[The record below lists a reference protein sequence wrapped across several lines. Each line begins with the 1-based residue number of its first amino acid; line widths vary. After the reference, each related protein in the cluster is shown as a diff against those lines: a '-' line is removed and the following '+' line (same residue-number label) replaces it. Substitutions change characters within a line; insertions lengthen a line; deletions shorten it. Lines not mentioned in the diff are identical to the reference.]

1 MDKLY
6 LGAACYTLPS
16 DKEHLIKDPP
26 ITELKSPRVWVCA
39 AILDAHAF
47 AFRFELPYNIWC
59 GGCGSHVGMGVRY
72 NAEKTTVGKYYS
84 TPIFK
89 FRMKCHL
96 CDNHFEIQTDP
107 KVNTRD

>member
-1 MDKLY
+1 
-6 LGAACYTLPS
+6 
-16 DKEHLIKDPP
+16 
-26 ITELKSPRVWVCA
+26 
-39 AILDAHAF
+39 
-47 AFRFELPYNIWC
+47 
-59 GGCGSHVGMGVRY
+59 MGVRY

-107 KVNTRD
+107 KVHSSRVNEGVGRMWLLVCGI